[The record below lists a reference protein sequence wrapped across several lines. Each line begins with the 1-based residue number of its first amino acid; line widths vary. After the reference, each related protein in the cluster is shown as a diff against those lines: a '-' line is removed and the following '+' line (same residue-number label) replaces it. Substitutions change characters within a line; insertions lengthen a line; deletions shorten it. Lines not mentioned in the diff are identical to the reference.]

1 MKHQIIFHP
10 LARLEL
16 FESKRWYA
24 EKSLIALLKFQVE
37 VTTLLSIL
45 EEEKKSVARV
55 LEYEHI
61 NAFIKNQSKPPF
73 MNREFHNPLRR
84 DDSLSTLYMNEYNQR
99 NTLVQFFK

>member
-24 EKSLIALLKFQVE
+24 EKSLIALRKFQVE

-45 EEEKKSVARV
+45 EEEPEIFQIVYWTKRIASLKSFPIHLFMPFTITRCSFLLFFITLEIQRCGKRV
-55 LEYEHI
+55 NHKI
-61 NAFIKNQSKPPF
+61 I
-73 MNREFHNPLRR
+73 
-84 DDSLSTLYMNEYNQR
+84 
-99 NTLVQFFK
+99 

>member
-24 EKSLIALLKFQVE
+24 EKSLIALRKFQVE

-45 EEEKKSVARV
+45 EEEPEIFQIVYGTKRNASLKKFPYSFIYALHNNKV
-55 LEYEHI
+55 LI
-61 NAFIKNQSKPPF
+61 FAV
-73 MNREFHNPLRR
+73 FHHSRNPKVWKTR
-84 DDSLSTLYMNEYNQR
+84 
-99 NTLVQFFK
+99 

>member
-24 EKSLIALLKFQVE
+24 EKSLIALRKFQVE

-45 EEEKKSVARV
+45 EEEKKISNC
-55 LEYEHI
+55 I
-61 NAFIKNQSKPPF
+61 WDKTNC
-73 MNREFHNPLRR
+73 
-84 DDSLSTLYMNEYNQR
+84 
-99 NTLVQFFK
+99 